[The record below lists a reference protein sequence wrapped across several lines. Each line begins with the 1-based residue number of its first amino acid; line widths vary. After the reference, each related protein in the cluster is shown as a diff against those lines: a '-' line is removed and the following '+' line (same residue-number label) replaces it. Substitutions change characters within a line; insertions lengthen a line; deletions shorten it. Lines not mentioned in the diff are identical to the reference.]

1 MLNLIHKFVLRS
13 AAIHP
18 GAPAVRYQNIT
29 LTYSELANEIN
40 QWGQFLISVGLQRND
55 RIAIYLEKRI
65 ETVIAI
71 FSSSLASTAF
81 VPVNPLLKADQ
92 VEYILNDC
100 GARLLVT
107 SVSRWHSIKASL
119 EHCPRL
125 KMVILVD
132 GDGETAERFAYRV
145 VELNQ
150 IRLAQTWQKTCQEVE
165 CIESD
170 MAAILYTSGST
181 GKPKGVVLSHRN
193 LIAGALAVSEY
204 LENTSSDRILAVLP
218 LSFDYGLNQVMTAM
232 NVGATVVLANY
243 LVPNDICRL
252 VEREKITGL
261 AAVPPLWHQ
270 LVERRWSTNLSLRY
284 ITNSGGAVHRPLL
297 DKLKVTFPS
306 AKIFLMY
313 GLTEAFRSTYL
324 PPEQIDL
331 RPDSIGKAIPGEE
344 IFVVNSNGT
353 LCVADEVGELVHRGS
368 LVSKGYW
375 NAPEKTKE
383 RFRPLPFAVSEI
395 CTTELAVWSGD
406 KVRKD
411 AEGYLY
417 FVGRDDEMIKVSGYR
432 ISPTEIEEIV
442 CQIEGI
448 LEVAAFGVE
457 NIELGQSVALA
468 LHCRKKSQDTIE
480 KIRSE
485 CKLRLPNYMQPEII
499 EVFHEPLPRN
509 GNGKIDRKK
518 LQTDLNSISTST

>member
-1 MLNLIHKFVLRS
+1 MLNLVHKLVLRG
-13 AAIHP
+13 AAAKP
-18 GAPAVRYQNIT
+18 EAVALKYQRLT
-29 LTYSELANEIN
+29 LTYGELSTEVKLWA
-40 QWGQFLISVGLQRND
+40 QFFVSAGLRRND
-55 RIAIYLEKRI
+55 RVAIYLEKRL
-65 ETVIAI
+65 ETIIAI
-71 FSSSLASTAF
+71 FASSLASTAF
-81 VPVNPLLKADQ
+81 VPINPLLKADQ
-92 VEYILNDC
+92 VEYILRDC
-100 GARLLVT
+100 DVTLLVT
-107 SVSRWHSIKASL
+107 SVSRWYSIKECL
-119 EHCPRL
+119 ERCPHL

-132 GDGETAERFAYRV
+132 GDGETSEPTNYRIV
-145 VELNQ
+145 NLNQ
-150 IRLAQTWQKTCQEVE
+150 IRLAPTERKICEGDE

-193 LIAGALAVSEY
+193 LIAGAIAVSEY
-204 LENTSSDRILAVLP
+204 LENTASDRILAVLP

-252 VEREKITGL
+252 VEREQITGL

-270 LVERRWSTNLSLRY
+270 LVEQRWSTSLSLRY

-344 IFVVNSNGT
+344 IFVVNADGT

-383 RFRPLPFAVSEI
+383 RFRPLPFGLAEI
-395 CTTELAVWSGD
+395 GSTELAVWSGD

-411 AEGYLY
+411 SEGFLY
-417 FVGRDDEMIKVSGYR
+417 FIGRDDEMIKVSGYR
-432 ISPTEIEEIV
+432 VSPTEIEEIV
-442 CQIEGI
+442 CGFDDI

-457 NIELGQSVALA
+457 DQSLGQRVALA
-468 LHCRKKSQDTIE
+468 VHCRSESNATIE
-480 KIRSE
+480 KIRLE
-485 CKLRLPNYMQPEII
+485 CKLRLPNYMQPEVIKI
-499 EVFHEPLPRN
+499 FYESLPRN

-518 LQTDLNSISTST
+518 LQADLNSISKQS

>member
-1 MLNLIHKFVLRS
+1 MLNLIHKLVLRCAVS
-13 AAIHP
+13 QPDAA
-18 GAPAVRYQNIT
+18 AVKYQQLT
-29 LTYSELANEIN
+29 LTYGELTSEIKLWANFFTSA
-40 QWGQFLISVGLQRND
+40 GLIRND
-55 RIAIYLEKRI
+55 RVAIYLEKRLENI
-65 ETVIAI
+65 IAI
-71 FSSSLASTAF
+71 FASSLASTAF
-81 VPVNPLLKADQ
+81 VPVNPLLKAEQ
-92 VEYILNDC
+92 VEYILSDC
-100 GARLLVT
+100 DVTLLIT
-107 SVSRWHSIKASL
+107 SVSRWHSIKENL
-119 EHCPRL
+119 DRCPHLR
-125 KMVILVD
+125 MVILVD
-132 GDGETAERFAYRV
+132 GDGETTEKLAYRV
-145 VELNQ
+145 VDLNQ
-150 IRLAQTWQKTCQEVE
+150 IRLAPTERQVCEEVE

-193 LIAGALAVSEY
+193 LIAGAIAVSEY

-232 NVGATVVLANY
+232 YVGATVVLANY

-252 VEREKITGL
+252 VEREQITGL

-270 LVERRWSTNLSLRY
+270 LVEQRWSTNLRLRY

-297 DKLKVTFPS
+297 DKLKATFPS
-306 AKIFLMY
+306 TKIFLMY

-324 PPEQIDL
+324 PPEQISS

-344 IFVVNSNGT
+344 IFVVNASGA
-353 LCVADEVGELVHRGS
+353 LCIADEVGELVHRGS

-383 RFRPLPFAVSEI
+383 RFRPLPFAPSEI
-395 CTTELAVWSGD
+395 SSTELAVWSGD

-411 AEGYLY
+411 SEGFLY

-432 ISPTEIEEIV
+432 VSPTEVEEIV
-442 CQIEGI
+442 CRFDGI

-457 NIELGQSVALA
+457 SKNLGQSVALA
-468 LHCRKKSQDTIE
+468 LHCRNESDGTIE

-485 CKLRLPNYMQPEII
+485 CKLRLPNYMQPEVI
-499 EVFHEPLPRN
+499 EVFYEPLPRN

-518 LQTDLNSISTST
+518 LQTDLNSVSTQI

>member
-1 MLNLIHKFVLRS
+1 MLNLIHKLVLRGAVAKPD
-13 AAIHP
+13 AA
-18 GAPAVRYQNIT
+18 AVKYQSLI
-29 LTYSELANEIN
+29 LTYGELANEIK
-40 QWGQFLISVGLQRND
+40 QLAQFFVSVGLLRND
-55 RIAIYLEKRI
+55 RVAIYLEKRL
-65 ETVIAI
+65 ETIIAI
-71 FSSSLASTAF
+71 FASSLASTAF
-81 VPVNPLLKADQ
+81 VPVNPLLKAEQ
-92 VEYILNDC
+92 VEYILRDC
-100 GARLLVT
+100 DVTLLIT
-107 SVSRWHSIKASL
+107 SVSRWDSIKENL
-119 EHCPRL
+119 ERCPCL

-132 GDGETAERFAYRV
+132 GDGETAEQLAYRV
-145 VELNQ
+145 VDLNQ
-150 IRLAQTWQKTCQEVE
+150 IRLAPPEQQVCEEVA

-193 LIAGALAVSEY
+193 LIAGAIAVSEY
-204 LENTSSDRILAVLP
+204 LECTSSDRILAVLP

-232 NVGATVVLANY
+232 YVGATVVLANY
-243 LVPNDICRL
+243 LIPSDICRI
-252 VEREKITGL
+252 VEREQITGL

-270 LVERRWSTNLSLRY
+270 LVEQRWPTNLSLRY

-324 PPEQIDL
+324 PPEQISL
-331 RPDSIGKAIPGEE
+331 RPDSMGKAIPGEE
-344 IFVVNSNGT
+344 ILVVNASGA
-353 LCVADEVGELVHRGS
+353 LCIADEVGELVHRGS

-383 RFRPLPFAVSEI
+383 RFRPVPFALSEI
-395 CTTELAVWSGD
+395 CSTELAVWSGD

-411 AEGYLY
+411 SEGFLY

-432 ISPTEIEEIV
+432 VSPTEIEEIV
-442 CQIEGI
+442 CGFDGI

-457 NIELGQSVALA
+457 SKHLGQSVALA
-468 LHCRKKSQDTIE
+468 LHCRNESDATIE

-499 EVFHEPLPRN
+499 EVFYEPLPRN
-509 GNGKIDRKK
+509 ANGKIDRKK
-518 LQTDLNSISTST
+518 LQTDLNSISTQT